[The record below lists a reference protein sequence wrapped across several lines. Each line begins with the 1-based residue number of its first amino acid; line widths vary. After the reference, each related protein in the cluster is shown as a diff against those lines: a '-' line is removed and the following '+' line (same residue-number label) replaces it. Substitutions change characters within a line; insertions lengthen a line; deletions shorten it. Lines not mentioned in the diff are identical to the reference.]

1 MRKSKVSLVVATLI
15 GSTLAA
21 TAAVSVASE
30 PAGYRIT
37 SVGEVTGAIHTSP
50 RAINNSGQVAGQL
63 ADLRGQ
69 NIRLDLLDPEEFTSV
84 DDILNPTERQLRA
97 IRDFLTF
104 TVGVD
109 AKYQNLA
116 YELGYFFD
124 GANISELDGFD
135 TLDAETGKPTDSVN
149 LRVIDMNNH
158 GIVVGQASEPYY
170 WIEDT
175 DSDGELARFHVR
187 DGFPRAAWSDGVNYT
202 LVPGDESLI
211 GNGTSSIMAINDSN
225 VAVGFAAVA
234 NGSALTTFYENVC
247 IRDGDEDEEG
257 NPVAVN
263 PISACLHRYWFERS
277 GLTGASA
284 PLMEEEAYRWVFD
297 AQGNVLEQTR
307 LGLAFDKDADAEDEF
322 DTFRYRSVANDI
334 NAHGVAVGVSQRQ
347 VPGGT
352 FTRPTLFTEEGAVEM
367 LPGNNSSNNSLA
379 IAVNDANIAVGYSNT
394 FINGALRRR
403 LFYMDVTNGV
413 SEPEYPRGFFNDS
426 SWQPRGI
433 NNAGQ
438 IVGSGENDATQGA
451 QRRSTAFLYDINTD
465 VIVDLNTY
473 LPCDS
478 VYTIIDAIDINEAG
492 EIAALAVEIS
502 EFIEDGEQQ
511 EVARLRTLILTPDAG
526 ADRCQQEDGQLTRKG
541 AATHPIWLG
550 VLTLA
555 AFISIRRRKPQ
566 A

>member
-69 NIRLDLLDPEEFTSV
+69 NIRFDLLDPEDFPSV
-84 DDILNPTERQLRA
+84 EDILNPTERQHRA

-104 TVGVD
+104 SVGVD
-109 AKYQNLA
+109 AKFQHLA
-116 YELGYFFD
+116 TELGYFFD
-124 GANISELDGFD
+124 GANIAELDGFEAID
-135 TLDAETGKPTDSVN
+135 EETGMRSDSVSF
-149 LRVIDMNNH
+149 RVIDMNNH
-158 GIVVGQASEPYY
+158 GVVVGQASEPFY

-175 DSDGELARFHVR
+175 DNEGELARFHIR

-211 GNGTSSIMAINDSN
+211 GNGTSSIMAINDEN
-225 VAVGFAAVA
+225 VAVGFAAIA
-234 NGSALTTFYENVC
+234 NGSALTTFFENVC
-247 IRDGDEDEEG
+247 TSEEDEDEEG
-257 NPVAVN
+257 NPINLN

-277 GLTGASA
+277 GLAGTSA

-297 AQGNVLEQTR
+297 DQGNVIEQAR
-307 LGLAFDKDADAEDEF
+307 LGLAFDKDADAEDDL

-334 NAHGVAVGVSQRQ
+334 NIHGIAVGVSQRQ
-347 VPGGT
+347 VAGGT
-352 FTRPTLFTEEGAVEM
+352 FTRPTLFTEDGAVEM

-379 IAVNDANIAVGYSNT
+379 IAINDANIAVGFSNQ
-394 FINGALRRR
+394 FINGAMRRR

-433 NNAGQ
+433 NNVGQ
-438 IVGSGENDATQGA
+438 IVGAGQNDATQGG

-473 LPCDS
+473 LPCNS
-478 VYTIIDAIDINEAG
+478 EYQIIDAIDINDAG
-492 EIAALAVEIS
+492 EIAVLAVEIAD
-502 EFIEDGEQQ
+502 FIEDGETQ
-511 EVARLRTLILTPDAG
+511 EVARLRSLILTPDSA
-526 ADRCQQEDGQLTRKG
+526 AERCQQEDDQLTRKG
-541 AATHPIWLG
+541 AAMHPIWLG
-550 VLTLA
+550 VLTLVA
-555 AFISIRRRKPQ
+555 VISIRRRKPK